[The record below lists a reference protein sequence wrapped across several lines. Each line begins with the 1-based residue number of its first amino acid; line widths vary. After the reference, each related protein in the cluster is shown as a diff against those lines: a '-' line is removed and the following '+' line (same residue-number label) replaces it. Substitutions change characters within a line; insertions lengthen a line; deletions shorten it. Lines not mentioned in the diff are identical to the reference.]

1 MSIPGAARPKRRAAR
16 GWITAIAIVV
26 VIAALLVVADV
37 VARGIAERRFGEQ
50 IRMNLPEGVDGQ
62 VDVSI
67 GGLSVIAQYLMG
79 TMERVELSAPELEVN
94 GTPVAVDVVGEG
106 VPVDLASPVT
116 AITGTISAD
125 EDAVNQ
131 LVSVPGVNGAFTLG
145 EGTVGYAGTIEVLGF
160 SLDYS
165 ATASPTAA
173 GDTVLLVPEGVELE
187 SGVGVVDVSVAVERL
202 LGDSPIA
209 VCVAQYLPEG
219 VEVGSIEIAG
229 GVATV
234 ELEARG
240 ITLDEQSLA
249 RTGTC
254 D

>member
-26 VIAALLVVADV
+26 VIAALLVVAYV

>member
-1 MSIPGAARPKRRAAR
+1 MSTTAVARPKRRARR
-16 GWITAIAIVV
+16 GWIAALAILVV
-26 VIAALLVVADV
+26 VAALLVIADV

-67 GGLSVIAQYLMG
+67 GGFSVIAQYLMG

-165 ATASPTAA
+165 ATARPTAA
-173 GDTVLLVPEGVELE
+173 GDTVLLVPEGVEVE
-187 SGVGVVDVSVAVERL
+187 SGVGVVDVSVAVDRL
-202 LGDSPIA
+202 LGDSPIP

-219 VEVGSIEIAG
+219 VEVSSIEIAA

-249 RTGTC
+249 RTGAC